1 MRPTRT
7 LPAVIVALA
16 VPLALVVTLLAGL
29 WTPTDRARDVQAAI
43 VNNDEPVTVD
53 GQLAPLGR
61 QLSAELVETSD
72 DADGWTWLISD
83 EDTAAAGLADGTYA
97 AVVTIPE
104 DFSAAATSF
113 GSDDPAD
120 ARQATIDVVTA
131 DGSSATDDAV
141 ANALAASATTAFG
154 RDLTQTYLD
163 NVLLGFTTLSD
174 QLGEAAD
181 GADQLADGTQ
191 ELADGQSQLADGATT
206 LAEGTTGLATG
217 LGTFQS
223 GAAQLA
229 TGAHTL
235 AQGARSL
242 ADGTQGLADGAGR
255 SAEGARGLANGTAD
269 LAAQTPALA
278 EGTQSLADGLGLIA
292 SSAADAPAEITDG
305 IDTAFTQLDAGLTP
319 VEAGVQQVVGAV
331 AAGFLTPEQAA
342 AQITAIFDGY
352 STALTGAGDT
362 LADGIVNGTDEE
374 PGLSAL
380 VGGIQQAAGA
390 PASNGRPATGAYE
403 LADGTAKLA
412 DGTKKLSA
420 GAGDLADGIDQL
432 AAGSAQ
438 LAGGA
443 DELADGA
450 SELASGTSG
459 LASGASELSSGATQ
473 LAAGAGDL
481 AGGLGQARDGSAE
494 LADGTGD
501 LADGLQEAVDQVPTY
516 DEAERTTLAE
526 VIAAPVAAPAPATA
540 SSLTP
545 VATLTAVALWLG
557 ALALFLAFPTL
568 PARVVGTTRSAFSS
582 VLGALAVPAA
592 VAAGQGVLVG
602 GLVWAVTDLS
612 TGSGLGLV
620 GLAVLAAL
628 AFAAFHQALAA
639 WTGHVGRAFAVVV
652 AFAVLVAGLAASA
665 PTWLGLVGNLGPLGP
680 GVDALATATS
690 ETAGGLG
697 GPAAGLVV
705 WAAGSVAFSVLA
717 VVRARHA
724 AGATRLAA
732 LPA

>member
-29 WTPTDRARDVQAAI
+29 WTPTDRTRDVQAAI

-53 GQLAPLGR
+53 GQIAPLGR
-61 QLSAELVETSD
+61 QLSAQLVETSD

-83 EDTAAAGLADGTYA
+83 EETAAAGLADGTYA

-120 ARQATIDVVTA
+120 ARQATIDIVTA

-141 ANALAASATTAFG
+141 TSALAASATTAFG

-235 AQGARSL
+235 AQGARTL
-242 ADGTQGLADGAGR
+242 ANGTQDLADGAGR
-255 SAEGARGLANGTAD
+255 SAEGART
-269 LAAQTPALA
+269 
-278 EGTQSLADGLGLIA
+278 
-292 SSAADAPAEITDG
+292 
-305 IDTAFTQLDAGLTP
+305 
-319 VEAGVQQVVGAV
+319 
-331 AAGFLTPEQAA
+331 
-342 AQITAIFDGY
+342 
-352 STALTGAGDT
+352 
-362 LADGIVNGTDEE
+362 
-374 PGLSAL
+374 
-380 VGGIQQAAGA
+380 
-390 PASNGRPATGAYE
+390 
-403 LADGTAKLA
+403 LADGTAGLASQTPTLATGARQLA
-412 DGTKKLSA
+412 DGTAALSEGLEGTPETARTYADLAAENVEDLPGFVEQVQGLTLQLAGAGCVPEPVGPTCDALVADLQAAVTTYGTDIGTVAGALDAIVGTEQRGDGLFALQDGVSDLSAGAADLADGASRLADGTQDLSA
-420 GAGDLADGIDQL
+420 GAGQLADGIDKL
-432 AAGSAQ
+432 AAGSTQ

-450 SELASGTSG
+450 SELATGTSG

-473 LAAGAGDL
+473 LASGAGEL

-516 DEAERTTLAE
+516 DEAERTTLAQ
-526 VIAAPVAAPAPATA
+526 VISAPVAAPATVTAT
-540 SSLTP
+540 SLAP

-592 VAAGQGVLVG
+592 VAVAQGVLVG
-602 GLVWAVTDLS
+602 GLVWAVTDQS
-612 TGSGLGLV
+612 AGAGLGLV